1 MLLIEPEPEMVTV
14 SAPLLASSV
23 FSVPAFSS
31 LISSAPPFVV
41 ILSTEP
47 EPEIVM
53 VSLLSLPVT
62 SPILPLFS
70 TFRVFCPPPRFRS
83 PTLALDTVTS
93 PEPEPREIF
102 CVSCLTC
109 NFVLPEPAMVT
120 SFWKLPLVFSSV
132 KSTSTLPV
140 LRVRFSTSLTL
151 FVSTILSKA
160 VLSSLFDV
168 PTPPVL
174 LPLVICMARVS
185 VKSLLPMIWVS
196 LFGVPWSAWLISTE
210 PTNTV
215 SALPADS
222 TFASPLFM
230 VIVTLPFISMV
241 LPITFVVPRLISESV
256 MARSF
261 SILEFSLLAVLGPFT
276 LKICALPF

>member
-1 MLLIEPEPEMVTV
+1 
-14 SAPLLASSV
+14 
-23 FSVPAFSS
+23 
-31 LISSAPPFVV
+31 
-41 ILSTEP
+41 
-47 EPEIVM
+47 M

-83 PTLALDTVTS
+83 PTLAPDTVTS
-93 PEPEPREIF
+93 PEPEPSEIF
-102 CVSCLTC
+102 CVSCLTF
-109 NFVLPEPAMVT
+109 NVVLPEPAMVT

-151 FVSTILSKA
+151 LVSTILSNLS
-160 VLSSLFDV
+160 LSSLV
-168 PTPPVL
+168 PAVPE
-174 LPLVICMARVS
+174 PLVICMARVS
-185 VKSLLPMIWVS
+185 VKSLLPMISVL
-196 LFGVPWSAWLISTE
+196 LFGVPWSAWLKSTE

-215 SALPADS
+215 SALPADWTILS
-222 TFASPLFM
+222 SLFM

-261 SILEFSLLAVLGPFT
+261 SILEFKGLFVLGPFT

>member
-1 MLLIEPEPEMVTV
+1 MLLIEPEPLTVTV
-14 SAPLLASSV
+14 SAPDEASSV
-23 FSVPAFSS
+23 FSVP
-31 LISSAPPFVV
+31 LPLRVIVSAPPFVV

-53 VSLLSLPVT
+53 VSFSLLPVT

-109 NFVLPEPAMVT
+109 NFVVPEPAMVT

-151 FVSTILSKA
+151 FVSTIFSKFD
-160 VLSSLFDV
+160 LSSFCGV
-168 PTPPVL
+168 PPVL

-185 VKSLLPMIWVS
+185 VKSLLPIIWVF
-196 LFGVPWSAWLISTE
+196 LFGVPWSAWAKSTE

-222 TFASPLFM
+222 TFVSPLFM

-241 LPITFVVPRLISESV
+241 LPITFVVPRFISESV

-261 SILEFSLLAVLGPFT
+261 NILEFKLLFVLGPFT